1 MEFIEKLTNLVN
13 ENLTTEEQAKMA
25 KGFADYVLEVNPFD
39 RTEYEVLIKEV
50 LELGSFPCD
59 MDAATKEAIQNCL
72 IEVLKINGVNPFEE
86 VVEDSYKTKRAKQK
100 LARLERELS
109 EQHKKLVDH
118 YNQANGQPMNDKR
131 GARTFFNKVDQL
143 EDRKSE
149 IVKQIEAQE
158 ERVERLEWA
167 DENKRNGRNKQG
179 GLLLTIDNIPRIERE
194 IEKAERGESH
204 YAPTTIRKYRK
215 ELARLKAEKEQLGNA
230 SSKAQEIINS
240 DKVTQWKRYP
250 TVYFIKG
257 LRKVAIELKNG
268 AFEVSS
274 KYAPQTDEEKAI
286 VDEILN

>member
-1 MEFIEKLTNLVN
+1 MEFNERLINLMN
-13 ENLTTEEQAKMA
+13 ENFNSQAQSLIA
-25 KGFADYVLEVNPFD
+25 SDFQNYVQETNPFD
-39 RTEYEVLIKEV
+39 RTEYKILIEEVLKF
-50 LELGSFPCD
+50 GAFPTS
-59 MDAATKEAIQNCL
+59 MDVMTREAIQNCF
-72 IEVLKINGVNPFEE
+72 INALTKKGVDPFEE
-86 VVEDSYKTKRAKQK
+86 GYRTRMAKQK
-100 LARLERELS
+100 LERLKNELS

-131 GARTFFNKVDQL
+131 GARAFFNKVDQL
-143 EDRKSE
+143 EDRKLE
-149 IVKQIEAQE
+149 LIKQIEAQE

-215 ELARLKAEKEQLGNA
+215 ELARLKAEKEQLNNA
-230 SSKAQEIINS
+230 NSKAQEIINS
-240 DKVTQWKRYP
+240 DKVTQWKKSP
-250 TVYFIKG
+250 TIYFIKG

-274 KYAPQTDEEKAI
+274 KYAPQTDEEKEI
-286 VDEILN
+286 VKEILG

>member
-1 MEFIEKLTNLVN
+1 MEFNERLINLMNTNFN
-13 ENLTTEEQAKMA
+13 SQAQRLIA
-25 KGFADYVLEVNPFD
+25 SDFQNYVQETNPFD
-39 RTEYEVLIKEV
+39 QTNYKILIEEV
-50 LELGSFPCD
+50 LEFGAFPTN
-59 MDAATKEAIQNCL
+59 MDRITRESIQNCF
-72 IEVLKINGVNPFEE
+72 INALQKKGVDPFEE
-86 VVEDSYKTKRAKQK
+86 SYRTKRAKQK
-100 LARLERELS
+100 LERLKNELS

-131 GARTFFNKVDQL
+131 GARAFFNKVDQL

-149 IVKQIEAQE
+149 LVKQIEVQE

-167 DENKRNGRNKQG
+167 DENRRNGRNKQG

-215 ELARLKAEKEQLGNA
+215 ELARLKAEKEQLNNV

-257 LRKVAIELKNG
+257 LRKVAIELKDG

-286 VDEILN
+286 VNEILN